1 MNGIYKWRRKN
12 AINTWDGDMEEDW
25 VKAMVIKSGPS
36 DLKRRSTTEDTS
48 EGNRWWARGTDTL
61 G

>member
-36 DLKRRSTTEDTS
+36 DLKRRLTAENAS
-48 EGNRWWARGTDTL
+48 EGDGQWARGTVSS